1 MRITLF
7 TISFIHVYYSC
18 FHYSETSE
26 DTMNLEESEA
36 TEVSKDTT
44 AESRDQIEVVLAP
57 QQAATESEFLEGPT
71 CSQQQDI
78 LHALSQAT
86 HAAGQQQHAEE
97 VECPVQEE
105 PMGIS
110 GIESISQSTSQIEV
124 PSASILQPHSHGSK
138 TEKEYVSFTC
148 LHFNLLSCHSI
159 NF

>member
-1 MRITLF
+1 
-7 TISFIHVYYSC
+7 
-18 FHYSETSE
+18 
-26 DTMNLEESEA
+26 MNLEDSEA
-36 TEVSKDTT
+36 TEVSKDKT
-44 AESRDQIEVVLAP
+44 AESRDPIEVVLML
-57 QQAATESEFLEGPT
+57 QQAAAESEFLEGPT

-86 HAAGQQQHAEE
+86 HAAGQQLAEE

-124 PSASILQPHSHGSK
+124 PSASILQLHSHGGK